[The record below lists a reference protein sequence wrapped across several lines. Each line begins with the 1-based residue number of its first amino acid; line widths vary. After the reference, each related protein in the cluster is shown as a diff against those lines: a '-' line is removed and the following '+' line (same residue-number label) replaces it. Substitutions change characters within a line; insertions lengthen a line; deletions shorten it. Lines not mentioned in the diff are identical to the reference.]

1 MSIRDS
7 HKGETFNVNADHAA
21 AKIAACLKAEKLII
35 LTDVEGIID
44 NKNKLISSI
53 NKKNINKLIK
63 DGVIQKGM
71 VPKVKNMID
80 ALSEGVNKAHIID
93 GRTKNAII
101 LEMFT
106 DSGIGTEIL
115 L

>member
-1 MSIRDS
+1 MI
-7 HKGETFNVNADHAA
+7 KG
-21 AKIAACLKAEKLII
+21 
-35 LTDVEGIID
+35 
-44 NKNKLISSI
+44 
-53 NKKNINKLIK
+53 
-63 DGVIQKGM
+63 GVIQKGM

-80 ALSEGVNKAHIID
+80 ALSDGVSKAHIID
-93 GRTKNAII
+93 GRIKNAII

>member
-1 MSIRDS
+1 MAL
-7 HKGETFNVNADHAA
+7 G
-21 AKIAACLKAEKLII
+21 LY
-35 LTDVEGIID
+35 
-44 NKNKLISSI
+44 
-53 NKKNINKLIK
+53 INKLTT
-63 DGVIQKGM
+63 GGLIQKGM

-80 ALSEGVNKAHIID
+80 ALSDGVSKAHIID
-93 GRTKNAII
+93 GRIKNAII